1 MITKYQLKIHSAN
14 KTALVLYLKS
24 LKSFLKK
31 LNILYSIIH
40 LPIKRKR
47 LTLLKSPHV
56 NKSAREQFEIKTYKT
71 IITFSNFPNSTKL
84 IKFLTINNPKIIVL
98 SIKNL

>member
-1 MITKYQLKIHSAN
+1 MITKYQLKIHSVN
-14 KTALVLYLKS
+14 KTALTIYLKS
-24 LKSFLKK
+24 LEQFLKK
-31 LNILYSIIH
+31 LNIFYSIVH
-40 LPIKRKR
+40 LPSKKKH

-71 IITFSNFPNSTKL
+71 LITFVNLPNSTKL
-84 IKFLTINNPKIIVL
+84 VQFLTLNKPKIIVL

>member
-14 KTALVLYLKS
+14 KTASILYLKS
-24 LKSFLKK
+24 LENFLKK

-71 IITFSNFPNSTKL
+71 IITFSNFPNSAKL
-84 IKFLTINNPKIIVL
+84 IKFLTTNKPKIIVL